1 MADHV
6 DTTTETA
13 LTVIAVLRRFLPAF
27 RKFQWL
33 PVYLD
38 RAIWAILYCRTVV
51 MGGHIYHCE
60 DCDQWKFIPHS
71 CNHRSCPQCGR
82 GDTARWVER
91 ELAKRVGA
99 PYFMVT
105 FTLPEELRA
114 LFFGPQE
121 RLIHDLFF
129 TASSRAL
136 ADTLAMDKALRAQR
150 SGFTGVLHTWN
161 QRLHFHPHIH
171 YIVPGAGIDEHGGGV
186 TVKSANF
193 LVPLPILREAFRR
206 HFQSGWEELKQT
218 PHWQKNKWRYE
229 RRGKLEPDPGVWDKD
244 WGVHIKPFGDG
255 ANAIKYLGRYVCRS
269 AISDARIVAI
279 GDDDTVTF
287 RWKDRAQQNR
297 QRTET
302 IPGETFVMRYLQHV
316 LPSGVRAIRRF
327 GFCHPAAKAARERI
341 AFHTGKTLHIG
352 PTLAEAVAAA
362 GNTDTG
368 DGIPHPPC
376 PCCQR
381 PMARIEGAF
390 NKLPCEVRK
399 ILLTQLRAPP
409 ATQVT
414 PAPLST

>member
-1 MADHV
+1 
-6 DTTTETA
+6 
-13 LTVIAVLRRFLPAF
+13 
-27 RKFQWL
+27 
-33 PVYLD
+33 
-38 RAIWAILYCRTVV
+38 
-51 MGGHIYHCE
+51 
-60 DCDQWKFIPHS
+60 
-71 CNHRSCPQCGR
+71 
-82 GDTARWVER
+82 
-91 ELAKRVGA
+91 
-99 PYFMVT
+99 MVT

-218 PHWQKNKWRYE
+218 PHWQKNKLRYE

-327 GFCHPAAKAARERI
+327 GFCHPAAKADRERI

-362 GNTDTG
+362 GNTDTEWH
-368 DGIPHPPC
+368 PHPPC

-381 PMARIEGAF
+381 PRRIEGAF

-399 ILLTQLRAPP
+399 ILLTQLRALRPSRHPSHTGSVIHVIHCRHRIPTHSTPTKPCEIAGLAASCTYCLTERQNAHHPGHP
-409 ATQVT
+409 ALPHSVSIEESALSGHPIL
-414 PAPLST
+414 PARPVEHLANAATERAIRT